1 MAVASVSSKRRKYII
16 GACFLGGIIAGCVFL
31 VFNWEY
37 IVRFQRFGYLGLFL
51 VTLVSG
57 FSVPLPVPYMVFI
70 FTLGGV
76 LHPLLVGAVAGAGL
90 SAGGALLYLTARGGR
105 RFLPRF
111 GLNFADPAEEAV
123 SSRWDRF
130 LRKIKLPRII
140 DFARRRGAVAVFV
153 LSVVPNPFFA
163 PMAISLG
170 TMRFRFTRFLFACW
184 GGQTIKAVGIAYVG
198 YLGLG
203 SFLRWLG
210 VFGLA

>member
-1 MAVASVSSKRRKYII
+1 MALLDTKKKKYIA
-16 GACFLGGIIAGCVFL
+16 GGFFLGGIVAGCVLL
-31 VFNWEY
+31 VTHWEY

-51 VTLVSG
+51 ITLTSG
-57 FSVPLPVPYMVFI
+57 FSIPLPVPYMLFI

-76 LHPLLVGAVAGAGL
+76 LHPLLVGTVAGAGL
-90 SAGGALLYLTARGGR
+90 GVGGSLLYLTARGGR
-105 RFLPRF
+105 RFLPTF
-111 GLNFADPAEEAV
+111 GLNIAEPSGAAA

-140 DFARRRGAVAVFV
+140 EFAHRRGTVAVFV
-153 LSVVPNPFFA
+153 LSVIPNPFFV

-170 TMRFRFTRFLFACW
+170 TMRFRFARFIVACW
-184 GGQTIKAVGIAYVG
+184 GGQTVKAIIIAYAG